1 MKSDIDIKEL
11 WRKQAVPFADCSGL
25 FKEVNHFKRKKV
37 LELIVLNAVLWMT
50 ICFVAFVWI
59 YFKPQLLVTKIG
71 ILLTIVAMGTV
82 AVFTHKMI
90 PLYRIV
96 DEEQSNREYL
106 NELLAVRR
114 KENFMQTKLMNFYF
128 ISLSV
133 GIGLYMYEH
142 IQESSLQFR
151 VVAYSVFLLW
161 VGLNWFVFRPRIIRR
176 NRRQVQTKNR
186 CVCRNQRK
194 SPRFSMIMSSNRT
207 TPKRHWLLRYTITTN
222 VSPRP

>member
-114 KENFMQTKLMNFYF
+114 KENFMQTKLMYFYF

-176 NRRQVQTKNR
+176 NR
-186 CVCRNQRK
+186 QRLDSLIVRVERIK
-194 SPRFSMIMSSNRT
+194 TQIDE
-207 TPKRHWLLRYTITTN
+207 L
-222 VSPRP
+222 

>member
-1 MKSDIDIKEL
+1 MAETGCPICRLFRIIQGGKSLQEKE
-11 WRKQAVPFADCSGL
+11 
-25 FKEVNHFKRKKV
+25 V

-161 VGLNWFVFRPRIIRR
+161 VGLNWFVVPELSGGTDRDLI
-176 NRRQVQTKNR
+176 V
-186 CVCRNQRK
+186 
-194 SPRFSMIMSSNRT
+194 
-207 TPKRHWLLRYTITTN
+207 
-222 VSPRP
+222 

>member
-96 DEEQSNREYL
+96 D
-106 NELLAVRR
+106 AVSY
-114 KENFMQTKLMNFYF
+114 THLT
-128 ISLSV
+128 L
-133 GIGLYMYEH
+133 
-142 IQESSLQFR
+142 
-151 VVAYSVFLLW
+151 
-161 VGLNWFVFRPRIIRR
+161 P
-176 NRRQVQTKNR
+176 
-186 CVCRNQRK
+186 
-194 SPRFSMIMSSNRT
+194 T
-207 TPKRHWLLRYTITTN
+207 T
-222 VSPRP
+222 

>member
-37 LELIVLNAVLWMT
+37 LEL
-50 ICFVAFVWI
+50 
-59 YFKPQLLVTKIG
+59 IG

-176 NRRQVQTKNR
+176 NR
-186 CVCRNQRK
+186 QRLDSLIVRVERIK
-194 SPRFSMIMSSNRT
+194 TQIDE
-207 TPKRHWLLRYTITTN
+207 L
-222 VSPRP
+222 

>member
-1 MKSDIDIKEL
+1 MAETGCPICRLFRIIQGGKSLQE
-11 WRKQAVPFADCSGL
+11 
-25 FKEVNHFKRKKV
+25 KKV

-151 VVAYSVFLLW
+151 SL
-161 VGLNWFVFRPRIIRR
+161 PI
-176 NRRQVQTKNR
+176 
-186 CVCRNQRK
+186 
-194 SPRFSMIMSSNRT
+194 RFSFCG
-207 TPKRHWLLRYTITTN
+207 L
-222 VSPRP
+222 V

>member
-1 MKSDIDIKEL
+1 ML
-11 WRKQAVPFADCSGL
+11 RLSGY
-25 FKEVNHFKRKKV
+25 
-37 LELIVLNAVLWMT
+37 T
-50 ICFVAFVWI
+50 
-59 YFKPQLLVTKIG
+59 FKPQLLVTKIG

-151 VVAYSVFLLW
+151 VVCLFGFPSVGWFD
-161 VGLNWFVFRPRIIRR
+161 WFVFRPRIIRR
-176 NRRQVQTKNR
+176 NR
-186 CVCRNQRK
+186 QRLDSLIVRVERIK
-194 SPRFSMIMSSNRT
+194 TQIDE
-207 TPKRHWLLRYTITTN
+207 L
-222 VSPRP
+222 

>member
-71 ILLTIVAMGTV
+71 SFDNRGYGTV

-96 DEEQSNREYL
+96 DEEQPTGS
-106 NELLAVRR
+106 
-114 KENFMQTKLMNFYF
+114 
-128 ISLSV
+128 I
-133 GIGLYMYEH
+133 
-142 IQESSLQFR
+142 
-151 VVAYSVFLLW
+151 
-161 VGLNWFVFRPRIIRR
+161 
-176 NRRQVQTKNR
+176 
-186 CVCRNQRK
+186 
-194 SPRFSMIMSSNRT
+194 
-207 TPKRHWLLRYTITTN
+207 
-222 VSPRP
+222 

>member
-82 AVFTHKMI
+82 AVFTHKPPSSAI
-90 PLYRIV
+90 RRIALRINP
-96 DEEQSNREYL
+96 E
-106 NELLAVRR
+106 A
-114 KENFMQTKLMNFYF
+114 
-128 ISLSV
+128 
-133 GIGLYMYEH
+133 
-142 IQESSLQFR
+142 
-151 VVAYSVFLLW
+151 
-161 VGLNWFVFRPRIIRR
+161 RPR
-176 NRRQVQTKNR
+176 
-186 CVCRNQRK
+186 
-194 SPRFSMIMSSNRT
+194 PR
-207 TPKRHWLLRYTITTN
+207 
-222 VSPRP
+222 